1 MFNLKIRFKIFKMKV
16 KLLCLSML
24 FLSAKTQAQTTISVF
39 DEVLF
44 YDGYATVVTEP
55 VPAGVVRHR
64 NDLYATKLTTAQLAS
79 FGSDVTMNVT
89 IKAACDNSD
98 RIGNVNLALVPKGST
113 SYIPDSVERIEI
125 GRYITPF
132 MNKNVMP
139 NEVPY
144 TYTVNNLGGIF
155 KDQALNNTY
164 DFWVELEVFGVP
176 YSANTQVAGCA
187 GRNDVF
193 YGSLDFVTSGT
204 ITPNTYLLPLSM
216 KKDFNNYQAGAS
228 DAVGTTV
235 KTITFDLDQA
245 VNDATFYL
253 ITSNHG
259 ANSGGEEYVRR
270 WHYVKFNGTEV
281 LSYRPGGKSCEPYR
295 QYNTQGN
302 GIYQSSPQTEAWWTN
317 WNNWCPGDTIPI
329 RKISLGN
336 LTAGTHTFEISVP
349 QAVFNQQQGNIP
361 FSLYLQGTKTSTVGL
376 DEVFSN
382 ALKIYPNPAEN
393 VVYLDSKNEIKIVTI
408 VDAFG
413 KIIGKHNQ
421 TTIDI
426 SQIQSGI
433 YFLEIEFSEGIVVT
447 KKIVKN

>member
-1 MFNLKIRFKIFKMKV
+1 MKV

-24 FLSAKTQAQTTISVF
+24 FLSVKTQAQTTISVF

-44 YDGYATVVTEP
+44 YDGYAAVVTEP
-55 VPAGVVRHR
+55 VPTGVIRHR
-64 NDLYATKLTTAQLAS
+64 NDLYATKLSETQLAS
-79 FGSDVTMNVT
+79 FGSQVTMNVT
-89 IKAACDNSD
+89 IKAACDNYD
-98 RIGNVNLALVPKGST
+98 RIGNVNLALVPKGSS
-113 SYIPDSVERIEI
+113 SYTPDSVERIEV

-144 TYTVNNLGGIF
+144 TYTVNNLGAIF

-176 YSANTQVAGCA
+176 YAANTQVAGCS

-216 KKDFNNYQAGAS
+216 KANFNNYQEGAS
-228 DAVGTTV
+228 DAIGTTV
-235 KTITFDLDQA
+235 KTISFELNQA

-270 WHYVKFNGTEV
+270 WHYVKFDGAEV

-302 GIYQSSPQTEAWWTN
+302 GIYQGSPQTETWWTN

-329 RKISLGN
+329 RRISLGN

-361 FSLYLQGTKTSTVGL
+361 LSLYLQGTKTAIVGL

-382 ALKIYPNPAEN
+382 SLKIYPNPSDN
-393 VVYLDSKNEIKIVTI
+393 VVYLNSQNEIKEVTI
-408 VDAFG
+408 LDASG
-413 KIIGKHNQ
+413 KIIGKHKQ
-421 TTIDI
+421 STIDI
-426 SQIQSGI
+426 SQIQAGI
-433 YFLEIEFSEGIVVT
+433 YFLEIEFSEGIIVT